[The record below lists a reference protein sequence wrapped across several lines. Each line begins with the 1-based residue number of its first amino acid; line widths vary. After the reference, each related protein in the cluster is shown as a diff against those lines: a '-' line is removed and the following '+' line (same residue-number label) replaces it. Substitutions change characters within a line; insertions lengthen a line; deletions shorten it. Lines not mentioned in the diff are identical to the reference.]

1 MKSDL
6 KLFWAGIAVL
16 AFALFQI
23 YLNWDDIR
31 GIYFSDP
38 ASFSVIEGKIVSSS
52 TYKSNPRRGGPNY
65 YYEIEYEFIVNEKR
79 YHSNRITFYENGST
93 NPGFAQSYVNKYPVG
108 KQVNVYYDTN
118 DPSFSVLEPEEK
130 GGAEFELALLIISFV
145 MLAKSGVDI
154 VIRKKFSR
162 PTE

>member
-16 AFALFQI
+16 AFALLSV
-23 YLNWDDIR
+23 YLNWSDIR

-38 ASFSVIEGKIVSSS
+38 ADFSLIEGKIVSSS
-52 TYKSNPRRGGPNY
+52 TYEYKPRRGSLNY
-65 YYEIEYEFIVNEKR
+65 YYSIEYEFIVNEKR
-79 YHSNRITFYENGST
+79 YRSGKITFYEHFST
-93 NPGFAQSYVNKYPVG
+93 NPEFAQSYVSKYPVG
-108 KQVNVYYDTN
+108 KQVTVYYDPN
-118 DPSFSVLEPEEK
+118 DPSFSVLEPEVK
-130 GGAEFELALLIISFV
+130 GGAEFELALLITSFV

>member
-1 MKSDL
+1 
-6 KLFWAGIAVL
+6 
-16 AFALFQI
+16 
-23 YLNWDDIR
+23 
-31 GIYFSDP
+31 
-38 ASFSVIEGKIVSSS
+38 
-52 TYKSNPRRGGPNY
+52 
-65 YYEIEYEFIVNEKR
+65 
-79 YHSNRITFYENGST
+79 
-93 NPGFAQSYVNKYPVG
+93 
-108 KQVNVYYDTN
+108 VNVYYDTN